1 MSVHY
6 HSGAFPPLD
15 LNWQK
20 LIKPIAD
27 ASDAIGR
34 YDSYLGIIPNPQL
47 LLSPMLVN
55 EAVASSRIE
64 GTHTTV
70 HEVLAFD
77 AGKTDVTDAQKADIQ
92 EVNNYRLALNSSLRM
107 LETLPISGRVLR
119 SAHEILSMACAGS
132 LNLLENTELSRIGLA
147 DRTK

>member
-1 MSVHY
+1 MSVYY

-47 LLSPMLVN
+47 LLS
-55 EAVASSRIE
+55 
-64 GTHTTV
+64 
-70 HEVLAFD
+70 
-77 AGKTDVTDAQKADIQ
+77 
-92 EVNNYRLALNSSLRM
+92 
-107 LETLPISGRVLR
+107 
-119 SAHEILSMACAGS
+119 
-132 LNLLENTELSRIGLA
+132 
-147 DRTK
+147 